1 MKPSDIRTIALVAI
15 APLLALVTWFL
26 TSALWPRIAVSLDGQ
41 TQYWFLRSLPLP
53 VLTIPFLITL
63 AIVALLPLHLRRI
76 PAFSGMIS
84 FMTVAISYAVREFQR
99 LSPYV
104 GDHNV
109 TWSDTLPYTD
119 MFAVG
124 GAVGGFA
131 ICGLAARLSLAG
143 KGNVKRAKVGSFGDA
158 DWMTMRNAAKLF
170 PDDGEIVVGERYQV
184 DRDIVKNIPFD
195 PSDKATW
202 GQGGKAP
209 LLTYKL
215 DFDSTHMLFFAGSG
229 GFKTTSN
236 VIPTALRY
244 SGPVVCL
251 DPSTEVAPMV
261 VGHREGKLDRQCF
274 VLDPKSGKTGFN
286 VLDWIETSANK
297 EEDIVAFAQLLL
309 SESAKVESSTG
320 SYFQN
325 QAHNLLTGLLA
336 HVVLSDEYDG
346 RRNLKSLREIVSEPE
361 PSVLEMLRRIQQE
374 STSSFIRETLGVFT
388 NMTEQ
393 TFSGVYSTA
402 SKDTQWLSLDAYAAM
417 TCGDTFRSD
426 DICKGNIDIF
436 LNIPAAILRSYPGIA
451 RVIIGSLLNAMTQAD
466 GNYAK
471 RALFMLDEVDLL
483 GYMRVLEEA
492 RDRGRK
498 YGTTLMLMYQSVGQ
512 LEKHFGREGAKSW
525 IEGCAFASYAAIK
538 SLETAKEVSANCGE
552 MTIEV
557 IGQSKAVGLVG
568 SNGQG
573 RATETISYQRRP
585 LIMPHEVTQTM
596 RKDEQIIIIQGH
608 PPLRCGRAIYFR
620 RKDMAATAQ
629 TNRFAPVIERK
640 LMEKT

>member
-1 MKPSDIRTIALVAI
+1 MNKSERRMIALAAI
-15 APLLALVTWFL
+15 PPVTMLFIWFL
-26 TSALWPRIAVSLDGQ
+26 TNAIWPKLSVGLDSQ
-41 TQYWFLRSLPLP
+41 VQYWFLRSMPLP
-53 VLTIPFLITL
+53 VLIVPAFAVL
-63 AIVALLPLHLRRI
+63 ALVALLPLHLRRV
-76 PAFSGMIS
+76 PALAGMLCLLAAA
-84 FMTVAISYAVREFQR
+84 FCYGVREFQR
-99 LSPYV
+99 LAFYV
-104 GDHNV
+104 EQQNMTWGDV
-109 TWSDTLPYTD
+109 LPFVD
-119 MFAVG
+119 AFVIAGGIVGFAVSG
-124 GAVGGFA
+124 VS
-131 ICGLAARLSLAG
+131 ARLSLAG
-143 KGNVKRAKVGSFGDA
+143 RGKVKRAKIGSFGDA
-158 DWMTMRNAAKLF
+158 DWMTMREAAKLF
-170 PDDGEIVVGERYQV
+170 PEDGEVVIGERYAV

-195 PSDKATW
+195 PSDKSTW
-202 GQGGKAP
+202 GQGGKSP

-215 DFDSTHMLFFAGSG
+215 NFDSTHMLFFAGSG

-236 VIPTALRY
+236 VVPTALLY
-244 SGPVVCL
+244 SGPIVCL

-261 VGHREGKLDRQCF
+261 VGHRQDKLGRKCF
-274 VLDPKSGKTGFN
+274 VLDPKSDLTGFN
-286 VLDWIETSANK
+286 VLDWIETSSNK

-309 SESAKVESSTG
+309 AESAKVESSTG

-336 HVVLSDEYDG
+336 HVMLSDEYDG
-346 RRNLKSLREIVSEPE
+346 KRNLKSLREIVSEPE

-417 TCGDTFRSD
+417 TCGNSFRSAD
-426 DICKGNIDIF
+426 LCKGDIDII

-525 IEGCAFASYAAIK
+525 IEGSAFASYAAIK
-538 SLETAKEVSANCGE
+538 SLDTAKELSAACGE
-552 MTIEV
+552 MTVEV
-557 IGQSKAVGLVG
+557 AGKSKSVGFAT
-568 SNGQG
+568 SNSQE
-573 RATETISYQRRP
+573 RATESTSYQRRP
-585 LIMPHEVTQTM
+585 LIMPHEIIQTM
-596 RKDEQIIIIQGH
+596 RKDEQIVIISGH
-608 PPLRCGRAIYFR
+608 PPLRCGRAVYFR
-620 RKDMAATAQ
+620 RKEMLSAARE
-629 TNRFAPVIERK
+629 NRFVK
-640 LMEKT
+640 M